1 MGGAYFV
8 GIRKSTS
15 QIAANNLG
23 EKKMSL
29 TGSQIDKV
37 YDISGKICPYTVLET
52 REALKLMAP
61 GQVLEVLSDYKPAA
75 TESIPNFCTK
85 KNYPFEVI
93 KNGDGSYRI
102 LIKKEE

>member
-1 MGGAYFV
+1 
-8 GIRKSTS
+8 
-15 QIAANNLG
+15 
-23 EKKMSL
+23 MSL
-29 TGSQIDKV
+29 ISAHIDKV

-52 REALKLMAP
+52 RETLKTLEV
-61 GQVLEVLSDYKPAA
+61 GQVLEILSDYKPAA

-93 KNGDGSYRI
+93 ENGDGTYRI

>member
-1 MGGAYFV
+1 
-8 GIRKSTS
+8 
-15 QIAANNLG
+15 
-23 EKKMSL
+23 MSL

-37 YDISGKICPYTVLET
+37 QDISGLICPYTVLET
-52 REALKLMAP
+52 REALKPMEA

-85 KNYPFEVI
+85 KKYPCEVI
-93 KNGDGSYRI
+93 DQGDGTYRV